1 MLGRHQ
7 LTELQLAILRVL
19 WDRGE
24 ATVQDIWEALHAE
37 RGLAQTTVATMLSRL
52 ERRGVVTRRAQ
63 SRQYRYR
70 AAVTE
75 REVQHSMVG
84 ELTERL
90 FDGDVT
96 ALVQHLLSGEDV
108 SPGDIA
114 KIRDMIERASKRKPR
129 RSHERLSRPACSR
142 GFSRT

>member
-1 MLGRHQ
+1 MPDRHQ
-7 LTELQLAILRVL
+7 LTELQLAILRVI
-19 WDRGE
+19 WDKGE

-52 ERRGVVTRRAQ
+52 ERRGVVNRRAQ
-63 SRQYRYR
+63 SRQYHYR

-96 ALVQHLLSGEDV
+96 ALVQHLLSGADV
-108 SPGDIA
+108 SPGDLA
-114 KIRDMIERASKRKPR
+114 KIRAMIARVET
-129 RSHERLSRPACSR
+129 PAPESQ
-142 GFSRT
+142 